1 MTTSNSSN
9 TDLVVGYNVVVNGVI
24 INVVLDIVGAFVH
37 VPDVERGF
45 VVREVVQWVFAGVY
59 NIGMKTTWR

>member
-1 MTTSNSSN
+1 M
-9 TDLVVGYNVVVNGVI
+9 VGYNVVVNGVI

-45 VVREVVQWVFAGVY
+45 VVREVVQ
-59 NIGMKTTWR
+59 